1 MSQTQEVA
9 QNGVG
14 DALPLAGYEFPTQ
27 RLKKVLSDSGRT
39 PLVLVACGSFSPIT
53 YLHLRIFEMALDWVR
68 YNTEFEV
75 VGGYLSPVGDA
86 YKKAGLAS
94 ADHRIRMCD
103 LAVEDSSWISVDR
116 WEPIH
121 KEYLPTAKVLDHFD
135 HELNEVRGGIEDY
148 SGQKRKI
155 KVALLAGADLIQ
167 TMSTPSKISKR
178 RVQFWAVVLIK
189 LSDLWAPKDLDHI
202 LGHYG
207 AFIVEREGTDIDDA
221 LASLQQWRDNIY
233 VIHQLVKND
242 VSSTRIRLFLKR
254 DMSIRYLVPEAV
266 IKYIEANGLYSDEG
280 DKDKKEEKGKVAAA
294 SSSS

>member
-1 MSQTQEVA
+1 MSQPQEAA
-9 QNGVG
+9 QNGVDG
-14 DALPLAGYEFPTQ
+14 GAPLGSYEFPTQ
-27 RLKKVLSDSGRT
+27 RLKKVLSDSSRT

-75 VGGYLSPVGDA
+75 IGGYLSPVGDA

-94 ADHRIRMCD
+94 SEHRIRMCE
-103 LAVEDSSWISVDR
+103 LAVEDSSWISVDK
-116 WEPIH
+116 WEPLH

-148 SGQKRKI
+148 SGKKRKI

-167 TMSTPSKISKR
+167 TMSTPN
-178 RVQFWAVVLIK
+178 
-189 LSDLWAPKDLDHI
+189 LWAPKDLDHI

-254 DMSIRYLVPEAV
+254 DMSIRYLVPEPV
-266 IKYIEANGLYSDEG
+266 IKYIEANGLYSDESE
-280 DKDKKEEKGKVAAA
+280 KKEEKGKIAE
-294 SSSS
+294 SSKSS

>member
-167 TMSTPSKISKR
+167 TMSTPN
-178 RVQFWAVVLIK
+178 
-189 LSDLWAPKDLDHI
+189 LWAPKDLDHI

>member
-1 MSQTQEVA
+1 MSQQQPAV
-9 QNGVG
+9 QNGID
-14 DALPLAGYEFPTQ
+14 DAMTLPGYEFPTR
-27 RLKKVLSDSGRT
+27 RLKNVLSDSGRT

-75 VGGYLSPVGDA
+75 IGGYLSPVGDA

-94 ADHRIRMCD
+94 AEHRIRMCE
-103 LAVEDSSWISVDR
+103 LAVEDSTWISVDQ
-116 WEPIH
+116 WEPLH

-135 HELNEVRGGIEDY
+135 HELNEVRGGVEDR
-148 SGQKRKI
+148 SGQKRKVR
-155 KVALLAGADLIQ
+155 VALLAGADLIQ
-167 TMSTPSKISKR
+167 TMSTPN
-178 RVQFWAVVLIK
+178 
-189 LSDLWAPKDLDHI
+189 LWAPKDLDHI

-254 DMSIRYLVPEAV
+254 DMSIRYLVPEPV
-266 IKYIEANGLYSDEG
+266 IKYIEANGLYSEEA
-280 DKDKKEEKGKVAAA
+280 DKDRKEEKGKEAQA

>member
-75 VGGYLSPVGDA
+75 VGGYLSPDPDPEVSANILHQVGDA

-167 TMSTPSKISKR
+167 TMSTPN
-178 RVQFWAVVLIK
+178 
-189 LSDLWAPKDLDHI
+189 LWAPKDLDHI

>member
-1 MSQTQEVA
+1 MSQQQAAV
-9 QNGVG
+9 QNGID
-14 DALPLAGYEFPTQ
+14 DAMTLPGYEFPTR
-27 RLKKVLSDSGRT
+27 RLKNVLSDSGRT

-75 VGGYLSPVGDA
+75 
-86 YKKAGLAS
+86 
-94 ADHRIRMCD
+94 I
-103 LAVEDSSWISVDR
+103 
-116 WEPIH
+116 EPLH

-135 HELNEVRGGIEDY
+135 HELNEVRGGVEDR
-148 SGQKRKI
+148 SGQKRKVR
-155 KVALLAGADLIQ
+155 VALLAG
-167 TMSTPSKISKR
+167 
-178 RVQFWAVVLIK
+178 
-189 LSDLWAPKDLDHI
+189 DLWAPKDLDHI

-254 DMSIRYLVPEAV
+254 DMSIRYLVPEPV
-266 IKYIEANGLYSDEG
+266 IKYIEANGLYSEEA
-280 DKDKKEEKGKVAAA
+280 DKDRKEEKGKEAQA

>member
-1 MSQTQEVA
+1 MSQQEPA
-9 QNGVG
+9 TQNGVS
-14 DALPLAGYEFPTQ
+14 LATYEFPTQ
-27 RLKKVLSDSGRT
+27 RLKKVLSDSSRT

-94 ADHRIRMCD
+94 AEHRINMCN
-103 LAVEDSSWISVDR
+103 LAVADSSWISVDQ
-116 WEPIH
+116 WEPLH

-148 SGQKRKI
+148 TGQKRKVR
-155 KVALLAGADLIQ
+155 VALLAGADLIQ
-167 TMSTPSKISKR
+167 TMSTPSKAWKPVPRSRNELIGNQTSGPPR
-178 RVQFWAVVLIK
+178 IWTTFWATVSLPNGKVLT
-189 LSDLWAPKDLDHI
+189 SNDC
-202 LGHYG
+202 
-207 AFIVEREGTDIDDA
+207 
-221 LASLQQWRDNIY
+221 S

-254 DMSIRYLVPEAV
+254 DMSIRYLVPEGV
-266 IKYIEANGLYSDEG
+266 IKYIEANRLYSDEG
-280 DKDKKEEKGKVAAA
+280 EKKEDNGKVASA